1 MQTAGPWEIAFQV
14 LTTDF
19 SASSDKELTFDY
31 LIGKNRDYLSPTL
44 YNEDC
49 STPVSGVS
57 ITQAGIQRFSNDASY
72 DTLITAYDIDKSTI
86 AGSSIYNA
94 ASSEL
99 KVCQVVQLLEQGM
112 VIAEDKHLATITFDL
127 ESDFTVQ
134 DPISLGAEAAAT
146 AVAGAADVDS
156 YVEAYKC
163 GGLGVMTANTAPLVP
178 NEDLFVCVRSTS
190 SDVEIQSLDE
200 MVSIIIILLL
210 LLINVV

>member
-1 MQTAGPWEIAFQV
+1 MQTAGPWEIAFQG

-31 LIGKNRDYLSPTL
+31 LIGKNRDYLSPSL

-49 STPVSGVS
+49 STPVSGVT
-57 ITQAGIQRFSNDASY
+57 ITQAAPSSASY
-72 DTLITAYDIDKSTI
+72 DTSYDTLTLAYDFDKSTI
-86 AGSSIYNA
+86 AGSSIYDA
-94 ASSEL
+94 SSSEL

-112 VIAEDKHLATITFDL
+112 VIAVDRHVATITFDL

-134 DPISLGAEAAAT
+134 DPIDLLKETAT

-163 GGLGVMTANTAPLVP
+163 GGLGVITANTASLAP

-200 MVSIIIILLL
+200 MVSTILFYCSC
-210 LLINVV
+210 